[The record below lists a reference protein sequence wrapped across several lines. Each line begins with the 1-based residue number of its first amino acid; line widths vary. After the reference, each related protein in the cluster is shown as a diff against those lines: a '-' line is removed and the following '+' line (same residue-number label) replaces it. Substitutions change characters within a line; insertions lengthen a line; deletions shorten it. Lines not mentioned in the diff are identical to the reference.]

1 MRDYGFTVS
10 VRLPKG
16 KVHDDYLK
24 SFEEHTEAL
33 VGIGNPDFL
42 GLMFNKTAETKMD
55 ALRQAVD
62 EINQVITTPDISTIN
77 FDD

>member
-1 MRDYGFTVS
+1 MRDYEFSIS

-24 SFEEHTEAL
+24 DFEEHTEAL

-42 GLMFNKTAETKMD
+42 GLMFNKTTHTKID
-55 ALRQAVD
+55 ALKQAID
-62 EINQVITTPDISTIN
+62 EINQVMTEPDIWIIR
-77 FDD
+77 FED